1 MILASKEISRRNGF
15 PVYLRC
21 ELWGKDEGITRWS
34 VERAGRVFYADTFED
49 AAEYIKKSKLLSAKR
64 IEDID
69 SIKKDFLKKVEQ
81 ELEKLQHIED
91 IKNTPEYRGAKAI
104 CKIRQQLRCDGVAN
118 SEKDANKLIELHY
131 LKEMGE
137 NLFQIVQDLQD
148 R

>member
-1 MILASKEISRRNGF
+1 MILASKEISRRNNL

-49 AAEYIKKSKLLSAKR
+49 AAEYIKKSKLLSVKR

-69 SIKKDFLKKVEQ
+69 SIKQDLLKKVEQ

-104 CKIRQQLRCDGVAN
+104 CEIRQQLKFDGVAN
-118 SEKDANKLIELHY
+118 SEKDANKLIELHC
-131 LKEMGE
+131 LNEIE
-137 NLFQIVQDLQD
+137 ANIFSILQELQD
-148 R
+148 K